1 MLPYQSLSITD
12 QINFTLISFLAKAI
26 AATEV
31 QQWAKQVDN
40 VPKNHKYD
48 IEYLQTFADEDP
60 ENSSAHEL
68 LYDLEEM
75 GIFFELEITKEV
87 VLALEGITLE
97 RGYTP
102 PNYSQKQQA
111 EAKKS
116 LSAQP
121 EIKERFY
128 QAFPF
133 AKHQDHPYLTSSP
146 YFTSPQAKGALRQQY
161 ETEAN
166 RFDFVQRCYQWGA
179 ITKQEIAKWVELEIS
194 DCEDID
200 MIEAYA
206 ALSSYSGERNEFSEA
221 LRSVRSKCDF
231 SLTQEEKN
239 ALDGIASLRGGNNYE
254 EGMARKYSPTK
265 ALSECP
271 DLLDFYKEIFPFVT
285 L

>member
-1 MLPYQSLSITD
+1 MLPYQSLSITE

-40 VPKNHKYD
+40 IPKHHKYD

-75 GIFFELEITKEV
+75 GIFFELEITTDV
-87 VLALEGITLE
+87 VLALEGMALE

-111 EAKKS
+111 EARKC
-116 LSAQP
+116 LSTHP
-121 EIKERFY
+121 KIKEMFY

-133 AKHQDHPYLTSSP
+133 AGHQDHPYLTTSP
-146 YFTSPQAKGALRQQY
+146 YFSSPQAKGALRKQY

-166 RFDFVQRCYQWGA
+166 RFDFVQTCYQWGA
-179 ITKQEIAKWVELEIS
+179 ITKQEIAQWVELEIT

-206 ALSSYSGERNEFSEA
+206 ALSSYSGEHNEFSEA

-254 EGMARKYSPTK
+254 EGMARKYSPIK
-265 ALSECP
+265 AWSECP
-271 DLLDFYKEIFPFVT
+271 ELLEFYKEIFPFIT
-285 L
+285 I